1 MPCRQLESIL
11 PGTVNNVF
19 YGKTNFDKIKHLKTN
34 RDSILYQYNTK

>member
-1 MPCRQLESIL
+1 MACRLSIRIN
-11 PGTVNNVF
+11 TIVNNVF